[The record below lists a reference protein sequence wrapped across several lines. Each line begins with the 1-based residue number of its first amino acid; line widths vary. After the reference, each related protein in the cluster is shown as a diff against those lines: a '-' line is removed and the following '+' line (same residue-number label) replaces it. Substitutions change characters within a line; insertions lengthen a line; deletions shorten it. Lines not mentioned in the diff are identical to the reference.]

1 MARRV
6 VTVFLILGL
15 LMLTFSS
22 CDAKGLDELL
32 SEGASNFAENRPIG
46 TNSEMDNGEL
56 LDMLAKRFSDSYST
70 PSSQSLTEEEYIDLM
85 RRIMD
90 PDYDLVKPS
99 SETTQ
104 TETAETSGEPSSSD
118 VSDTMPTQEAT
129 DEPSETEQEP
139 SDTGI
144 PTVYNIDDLVL
155 VFEKSYRAKEIEVE
169 FQCEGGYDF
178 NYSTDL
184 DYIYEEIQRHDPN
197 LLCYVEWFWTYDEGD
212 GRYRVATEYRC
223 SADEFYAMREETEA
237 LMQQAVST
245 IDYKNMSDYEIVYAV
260 NQYLCDTVYYPEQ
273 EPYAPITHTPY
284 GAFHDGCAVCEGYAC
299 AAKMMLSA
307 CGIESD
313 IEVGVCIGGGGH
325 AWNLVKVDGQWYQLD
340 ICWNDGGNTQMYFL
354 VSDEFMKESR
364 TWDENRYPA
373 CPDSYSM
380 QQAA

>member
-32 SEGASNFAENRPIG
+32 SEGVSNFAENRPIG

-197 LLCYVEWFWTYDEGD
+197 LLCYVEWF
-212 GRYRVATEYRC
+212 
-223 SADEFYAMREETEA
+223 
-237 LMQQAVST
+237 
-245 IDYKNMSDYEIVYAV
+245 
-260 NQYLCDTVYYPEQ
+260 
-273 EPYAPITHTPY
+273 
-284 GAFHDGCAVCEGYAC
+284 
-299 AAKMMLSA
+299 
-307 CGIESD
+307 
-313 IEVGVCIGGGGH
+313 
-325 AWNLVKVDGQWYQLD
+325 
-340 ICWNDGGNTQMYFL
+340 
-354 VSDEFMKESR
+354 
-364 TWDENRYPA
+364 
-373 CPDSYSM
+373 
-380 QQAA
+380 